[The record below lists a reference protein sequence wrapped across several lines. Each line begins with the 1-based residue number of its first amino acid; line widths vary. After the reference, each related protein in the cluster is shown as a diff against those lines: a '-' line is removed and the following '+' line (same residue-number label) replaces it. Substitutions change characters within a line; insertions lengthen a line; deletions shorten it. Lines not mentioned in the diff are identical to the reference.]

1 MSMSTNTTKIN
12 VKQNRRPGGMS
23 DYWMEE
29 ILRSVDMEP
38 EQEDESEQQ
47 PSPEIVSGQRQVG
60 IND

>member
-38 EQEDESEQQ
+38 EQ
-47 PSPEIVSGQRQVG
+47 
-60 IND
+60 